1 MRLLISVLHLLQVS
15 KQPGETI
22 YKGHRSYDLML
33 NLQLGI
39 RFTVGRITS
48 KPQPTTLS
56 DSEFRRT
63 VRPSPVPQP
72 SWYRTMRRLDS
83 FQVRSDCH
91 VVMMRIGRILLKG
104 MCEAKSL
111 PMRAK
116 QLNETSQSFRLQF
129 SQSMQ

>member
-1 MRLLISVLHLLQVS
+1 MQPHIRVVHLLQVS

-63 VRPSPVPQP
+63 VRPSPAPQP
-72 SWYRTMRRLDS
+72 SSYRTMRVFADSAFHAPRLPRG
-83 FQVRSDCH
+83 Q
-91 VVMMRIGRILLKG
+91 IGRVV
-104 MCEAKSL
+104 
-111 PMRAK
+111 
-116 QLNETSQSFRLQF
+116 N
-129 SQSMQ
+129 